1 MTTQNSGARSVAS
14 VKMGN
19 PSLVLGRC
27 FYFKETVVFLIAEGT
42 NLRPAAP
49 LHHRKGTV
57 LCRVINL
64 SLQPRFPFMRLNVR
78 KTLLVAI
85 VLYHATIAVCGP
97 AIHVVAGFEH
107 SSAQF
112 LGDREGGNRDAA
124 RFSRPSRS

>member
-1 MTTQNSGARSVAS
+1 VHQKV
-14 VKMGN
+14 
-19 PSLVLGRC
+19 PSF

-42 NLRPAAP
+42 NLRAAAS

-64 SLQPRFPFMRLNVR
+64 SLQPRFPFMRLNDR